1 MQGNDGWM
9 EGWMGGSKNDRYLV
23 YNNGILYEILKSSQ
37 ARQTVTTASQDR
49 MLPIFYH
56 VLMKTDNVGQM

>member
-1 MQGNDGWM
+1 M

-23 YNNGILYEILKSSQ
+23 CNNGILYEILKSSQ
-37 ARQTVTTASQDR
+37 ARQAVTTASQGR
-49 MLPIFYH
+49 MPPIFYH